1 MNIGE
6 LVKRDGHY
14 YKEFTDVPFTGKT
27 TGKKQG
33 TIRNGKKEGPW
44 VEYHDNGPLFWK
56 RTFKDGKIAGA
67 NRPIK
72 QKD

>member
-1 MNIGE
+1 MSIGE

-33 TIRNGKKEGPW
+33 TIRNGKKKVLGLNATTTGSYFGNKPSRTVKKPGPI
-44 VEYHDNGPLFWK
+44 D
-56 RTFKDGKIAGA
+56 R
-67 NRPIK
+67 
-72 QKD
+72 

>member
-1 MNIGE
+1 MSISE

-14 YKEFTDVPFTGKT
+14 YKEFTDVPITGKI

-44 VEYHDNGPLFWK
+44 VSYHDNGQLFWK
-56 RTFKDGKIAGA
+56 ETFKDSKKPG
-67 NRPIK
+67 PI
-72 QKD
+72 DR